1 MYAMKTTLLIVAAA
15 LALAPMAGA
24 GAASFTSDPIATM
37 NERQKLGPDSHSV
50 RIWNQTYT
58 WRGPTPAFLRPYVP
72 GRYYRRRR

>member
-1 MYAMKTTLLIVAAA
+1 MKTTLLIVAAA

-58 WRGPTPAFLRPYVP
+58 WRGPTPAFSRPYVP
-72 GRYYRRRR
+72 ARYYYRRRR